1 MDRRQLLKRGAFFT
15 VAAATGALAA
25 CSGDPFPPTGT
36 YLFDQGVASGDPR
49 DTSVVFWTRCV
60 RADGAAENIP
70 VHLQVST
77 TADFAALAGHVTLT
91 TDAQWDNTLRAKL
104 TGLPANTPLY
114 YRFVAGADVSP
125 VGRAKTAPAATA
137 TVASAKFAWFTCQDW
152 SVNHWGAMSL
162 LAAEPD
168 LDFIVHVGDYIYE
181 TVGASFQAGAA
192 EPAHTALTL
201 PDGLA
206 LPNGGKYANT
216 LNDYRYLY
224 RTYRSDA
231 RLRTL
236 HQQWPMIA
244 IWDDHEFSDDCW
256 QDHQTYTNANLQQ
269 TSRRRAA
276 SQAWIEYMPLDFGD
290 VSFDTANTA
299 YDNIRIY
306 RDFQFG
312 NLMHLV
318 MTDERLYRDDHV
330 VPEAAIAAAQGHDPI
345 NGSDSVGARYF
356 VQQPVLAQ
364 FDAGRTAQLGRPSSI
379 LGTTQTQWWKDRIS
393 ASTATWKVWG
403 NEVSLNRMWA
413 DLTHLAPPPY
423 NAVYVV
429 NCDAWD
435 GYPTHKA
442 ELMGFLKAQNVQNV
456 VAITGDLHAFQCGVV
471 RDTPDPATGTPV
483 LVDFVAAGISSTG
496 FFKYL
501 QAGAAGTPLA
511 ALVANQ
517 PTFEGFVGANN
528 PDLLFHDHDAQ
539 GYATASLT
547 ASQMVVTFNKVKPLN
562 ADGTAPASPLL
573 KRTRMTLSAGST
585 VPVIV
590 DNV

>member
-15 VAAATGALAA
+15 VAVATGALAA
-25 CSGDPFPPTGT
+25 CSGDPAPASGT

-49 DTSVVFWTRCV
+49 ATSVVFWTRCV
-60 RADGAAENIP
+60 RADGAAEMIP

-77 TADFAALAGHVTLT
+77 TADFAAYVGHVTLT
-91 TDAQWDNTLRAKL
+91 TDAAWDNTLRAKL

-114 YRFVAGADVSP
+114 YRFVAGSDVSP
-125 VGRAKTAPAATA
+125 VGRTRTAPAATA
-137 TVASAKFAWFTCQDW
+137 TVAQARFAWFTCQDW

-181 TVGASFQAGAA
+181 TVGATFQAGAA
-192 EPAHTALTL
+192 EPVHTALAL
-201 PDGLA
+201 PDGLP
-206 LPNGGKYANT
+206 LPNGGKYANS

-276 SQAWIEYMPLDFGD
+276 TQAWVEYMPLDFGD
-290 VSFDTANTA
+290 VSFDTANAA

-345 NGSDSVGARYF
+345 NGSDSVGSRYF

-364 FDAGRTAQLGRPSSI
+364 FDAGRAAQLGRPSSI
-379 LGTTQTQWWKDRIS
+379 LGTTQTQWWKDTIS

-403 NEVSLNRMWA
+403 NEVALNRMWA
-413 DLTHLAPPPY
+413 DLTQLAPPPY

-429 NCDAWD
+429 NADAWD
-435 GYPTHKA
+435 GYPSHKA

-456 VAITGDLHAFQCGVV
+456 VAITGDLHAFQCGIV

-483 LVDFVAAGISSTG
+483 LVDLVSAGISSTG

-501 QAGAAGTPLA
+501 QAGAQGTPLA
-511 ALVANQ
+511 ALVATQ
-517 PTFEGFVGANN
+517 ATFEGFLGANN
-528 PDLLFHDHDAQ
+528 PDLKYHDHDAQ
-539 GYATASLT
+539 GYSTATVT

-562 ADGTAPASPLL
+562 SDGTAPASPLL
-573 KRTRMTLSAGST
+573 KRTRVTLSAGST
-585 VPVIV
+585 VPVIA

>member
-25 CSGDPFPPTGT
+25 CSGDPFPPPGT
-36 YLFDQGVASGDPR
+36 YVFDQGVASGDPR

-60 RADGAAENIP
+60 RADGAAETIP

-77 TADFAALAGHVTLT
+77 TADFATYVGQVTMT

-104 TGLPANTPLY
+104 TGLPANTLLY
-114 YRFVAGADVSP
+114 YRFVAGTDFSP
-125 VGRAKTAPAATA
+125 AGRTRTAPSATA
-137 TVASAKFAWFTCQDW
+137 TVAQAKFAWFTCQDW
-152 SVNHWGAMSL
+152 SINHWGAMSL

-168 LDFIVHVGDYIYE
+168 LDFIVHVGDYVYE

-192 EPAHTALTL
+192 EPAHTALKL
-201 PDGLA
+201 PDGLP
-206 LPNGGKYANT
+206 LPNGGTYANT
-216 LNDYRYLY
+216 LADYRYLY

-276 SQAWIEYMPLDFGD
+276 SQAWVEYMPLDFGD
-290 VSFDTANTA
+290 VSFDTANAA
-299 YDNIRIY
+299 YDNLRIY

-330 VPEAAIAAAQGHDPI
+330 VPEAQIALAQGHDPI
-345 NGSDSVGARYF
+345 NGSDSVGSRYF
-356 VQQPVLAQ
+356 VQQPVLAT
-364 FDAGRTAQLGRPSSI
+364 FDALRTQQLGRPSSI
-379 LGTTQTQWWKDRIS
+379 LGTTQTQWWKDTIS
-393 ASTATWKVWG
+393 ASSAIWKVWG
-403 NEVSLNRMWA
+403 NEVMLNRLWA

-456 VAITGDLHAFQCGVV
+456 VAITGDLHAFQCGIV
-471 RDTPDPATGTPV
+471 RDTADPATGTPV
-483 LVDFVAAGISSTG
+483 LVDFVSAGISSSS

-501 QAGAAGTPLA
+501 QAGAANTPLLP
-511 ALVANQ
+511 LVANP
-517 PTFEGFVGANN
+517 PTFEALVGANN
-528 PDLLFHDHDAQ
+528 PDLKYHDHDAQ
-539 GYATASLT
+539 GYATATVS

-562 ADGTAPASPLL
+562 ADGTVPASPLL
-573 KRTRMTLSAGST
+573 KRTQITLSAGSL
-585 VPVIV
+585 VPVIA

>member
-25 CSGDPFPPTGT
+25 CSGDPFPPAGT
-36 YLFDQGVASGDPR
+36 YQFAQGVASGDPR

-60 RADGAAENIP
+60 RADGTAADVP
-70 VHLQVST
+70 VELEIST
-77 TADFAALAGHVTLT
+77 TADFAALVAHTPLVASA
-91 TDAQWDNTLRAKL
+91 DWDNTVRAKI
-104 TGLPANTPLY
+104 TGLPPATPLF
-114 YRFVAGADVSP
+114 YRFVAGRDISDI
-125 VGRAKTAPAATA
+125 GMTKTAPSATA
-137 TVASAKFAWFTCQDW
+137 NLAQLKFAWFTCQDW

-162 LAAEPD
+162 MAAED

-192 EPAHTALTL
+192 EPAHGALTL

-216 LNDYRYLY
+216 LADYRYLY
-224 RTYRSDA
+224 RTYRGDA
-231 RLRTL
+231 RLRKL
-236 HQQWPMIA
+236 HQQWPMVA

-269 TSRRRAA
+269 TARRRAA
-276 SQAWIEYMPLDFGD
+276 SQAWVEYMPLDFGD
-290 VSFDTANTA
+290 VSFDTANAA

-312 NLMHLV
+312 NLVHLV

-330 VPEAAIAAAQGHDPI
+330 VPEAVIAQAQGHDPV

-364 FDAGRTAQLGRPSSI
+364 FDALKTQALGRPSSI
-379 LGTTQTQWWKDRIS
+379 LGTTQTQWWKDTMAS
-393 ASTATWKVWG
+393 STATWKVWG
-403 NEVSLNRMWA
+403 NEVMLSRLWA
-413 DLTHLAPPPY
+413 DLRQVAAGTPY
-423 NAVYVV
+423 AAVYVI
-429 NCDAWD
+429 NCDGWD
-435 GYPTHKA
+435 GYPSHKA
-442 ELMGFLKAQNVQNV
+442 ELMGYLKAQNVQNV

-471 RDTPDPATGTPV
+471 RDVPDPATGTPV
-483 LVDFVAAGISSTG
+483 LLDFVTAGISSSS

-501 QAGAAGTPLA
+501 QAGAAGTPLS

-517 PTFEGFVGANN
+517 PTFEALVSANN
-528 PDLLFHDHDAQ
+528 PDLQYHDHDAQ
-539 GYATASLT
+539 GYATAVIT
-547 ASQMVVTFNKVKPLN
+547 PAQMVVTFNKVKPLN
-562 ADGTAPASPLL
+562 SDGTLPAAPLL
-573 KRTRMTLSAGST
+573 KRTRMTVNAGSLT
-585 VPVIV
+585 PVIV